1 MTRSLT
7 LACLVSC
14 AASTLPGCASGDV
27 RTATLGQPVTLQVSE
42 QIALPGDAML
52 RYVGVTADSRCPP
65 GVQCIRAGDADVAFE
80 FTPAGG
86 SAVPGCTA
94 IAPRRESTTADSG
107 GMTTK
112 AMSQPRI
119 GIDIAMNQAIDSP
132 PKTMID
138 WRA

>member
-14 AASTLPGCASGDV
+14 AAGVLPGCASGDL

-42 QIALPGDAML
+42 QVALPGDAAL

-86 SAVPGCTA
+86 SAVPVSVNIPEAPTA
-94 IAPRRESTTADSG
+94 PIGKWQLTLLSLEFGDAPQATVQFDPAD
-107 GMTTK
+107 
-112 AMSQPRI
+112 
-119 GIDIAMNQAIDSP
+119 
-132 PKTMID
+132 
-138 WRA
+138 